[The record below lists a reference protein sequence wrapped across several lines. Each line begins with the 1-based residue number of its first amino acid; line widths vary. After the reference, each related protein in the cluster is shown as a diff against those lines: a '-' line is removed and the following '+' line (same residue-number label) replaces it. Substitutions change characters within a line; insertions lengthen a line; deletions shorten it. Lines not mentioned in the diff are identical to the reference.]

1 MKSPRT
7 EEFKTTTGTV
17 ADKHFVQSGEEHKK
31 SSKERKKGKSYSAHR
46 RHKSD
51 ELNSIVELTETE
63 APNFLSQSEEVV
75 DYQLSDP
82 GPFNPPPQLPPRHRG
97 GSGSTFNIT
106 RPNLHNRPIQQD
118 RPSWRRVH
126 SSGTMS
132 SPGKG
137 IPPTQEYFVPA
148 DTLRNVQRTSFV
160 PHNGAIGGPVHHH
173 GGHSTKDKKNMD
185 MHFKIVAQN
194 DPTMMSKRKSRS
206 LEHLIDNSDYSLPF
220 DIVTDKSGVDP
231 RVKNR
236 SPESLLSAHSNHTH
250 QSSRSDTN
258 LTTRNSQ
265 TPPVKPARHTRD
277 FNKPPTFA
285 PPPPPQN
292 EEINFP
298 PSPTVVR
305 RGDDYEEP
313 WDSSRFHLPRPN
325 RRQTESSKSDIQ
337 KSPRPTRSHTIHHET
352 SPEPDLVIPGVPP
365 RSSSRN
371 RTETADSTIGH
382 SPSSPL
388 LDTNRPRAITGE
400 QTAGDYCIPPD
411 AILHDIKEVGAVVK
425 GRQGGQLLHG
435 GYINQPPIPPHMPPI
450 RAVERH
456 RYPPLVPSDYY
467 ISDIQNLPPPAHPI
481 DLSVPLDDQP

>member
-1 MKSPRT
+1 MALFRRMKSPRT
-7 EEFKTTTGTV
+7 EEFKTTTGAA
-17 ADKHFVQSGEEHKK
+17 ADKQSGEEHKK
-31 SSKERKKGKSYSAHR
+31 KERKKGKSYSAHR

-63 APNFLSQSEEVV
+63 APSFLSQSEEVV

-106 RPNLHNRPIQQD
+106 RPNLHNHPI
-118 RPSWRRVH
+118 PSWRRVH

-137 IPPTQEYFVPA
+137 IPPTQDYFVPV
-148 DTLRNVQRTSFV
+148 DTLRNVHRTSFA
-160 PHNGAIGGPVHHH
+160 PSHNGAIGGPVH
-173 GGHSTKDKKNMD
+173 GGHSTKDKRNKE
-185 MHFKIVAQN
+185 MHNKIVARN

-206 LEHLIDNSDYSLPF
+206 LEHLIDTNDYSLPF

-231 RVKNR
+231 HGKSR

-258 LTTRNSQ
+258 LTRTSQ
-265 TPPVKPARHTRD
+265 TPPAKPVRQTRD
-277 FNKPPTFA
+277 FNNPPTFA
-285 PPPPPQN
+285 PPPPPQD
-292 EEINFP
+292 EEINLP

-313 WDSSRFHLPRPN
+313 WDSSRFNIPRPS

-337 KSPRPTRSHTIHHET
+337 KSPRMTRSHIIHHET
-352 SPEPDLVIPGVPP
+352 SPEPDLVVPGVPP

-371 RTETADSTIGH
+371 RSETADGTTGH

-388 LDTNRPRAITGE
+388 LDTNRPRTITGE

-425 GRQGGQLLHG
+425 GGQGGKLLHG
-435 GYINQPPIPPHMPPI
+435 GYINQPPIPPHTPSN
-450 RAVERH
+450 RVERH

-481 DLSVPLDDQP
+481 DLSIVLEDQP